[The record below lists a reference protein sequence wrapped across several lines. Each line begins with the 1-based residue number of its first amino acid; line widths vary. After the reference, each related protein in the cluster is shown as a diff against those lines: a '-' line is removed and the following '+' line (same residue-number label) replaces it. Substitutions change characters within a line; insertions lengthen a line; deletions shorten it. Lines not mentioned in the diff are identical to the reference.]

1 MINRLISSDRS
12 KWIFV
17 IGVIAIGAGFTAKN
31 VISYPT
37 ECMTEEVVHEFVLPK
52 GSTRF
57 SAFTSL
63 FSSISPKNLYI

>member
-37 ECMTEEVVHEFVLPK
+37 ECMTEEVVNEFVSPK
-52 GSTRF
+52 GSTRI
-57 SAFTSL
+57 SPFTSL
-63 FSSISPKNLYI
+63 FSSISPKSLYI